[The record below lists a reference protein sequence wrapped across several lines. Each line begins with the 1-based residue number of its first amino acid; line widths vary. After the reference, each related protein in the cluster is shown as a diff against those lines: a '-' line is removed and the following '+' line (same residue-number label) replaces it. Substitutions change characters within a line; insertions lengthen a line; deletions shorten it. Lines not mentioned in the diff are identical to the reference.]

1 MCGGPLVL
9 CRDAWASDPRALP
22 TSFPRVELHGWAEQ
36 TDGQPLRLSLS
47 SSWGYLSLLCSLP
60 FSLLPSC
67 HASCVSPFPGEAV
80 LSQIPSQL
88 EHGSPRELGV
98 VLRSLVLLR

>member
-9 CRDAWASDPRALP
+9 CHVAWASDPRALL
-22 TSFPRVELHGWAEQ
+22 TSFPRVEPHGWAEQ
-36 TDGQPLRLSLS
+36 TDGQLLRLPLS

-67 HASCVSPFPGEAV
+67 HASCVSSFPGEAG

-88 EHGSPRELGV
+88 EHGSPHELGT
-98 VLRSLVLLR
+98 VLRSLVLLS